1 MEARMNQETERR
13 ADRSNEGETL
23 PPEVVKLLLV
33 CGGEVRESDRLR
45 VESMQPS
52 EAADRRA
59 EERRFNDRRHLER
72 RFTERRHDERRA
84 ASG

>member
-1 MEARMNQETERR
+1 MNQETERR
-13 ADRSNEGETL
+13 ADRSNEGESL

-52 EAADRRA
+52 EVADRRA